1 MIFKEWEGKILQSVL
16 VLNDYINKFA
26 PLASIKRATMK
37 LLGLHGYLNYLTL
50 IRINDQIKMYVP
62 LRFVSYYRNYEPFV
76 TALFKQVLRP
86 GLTVLDIGAHLGYY
100 SLIAADR
107 VGPSGKVFAFEP
119 ALDSFLILQQ
129 NILLNRFSNIVAIQ
143 KAVAEVKS
151 TRVLYRGEWS
161 TSDSLYPLP
170 VTTSK
175 LVVDCITI
183 DEFLDEF
190 LDDRSIDIIKMDIE
204 GGEMA
209 ALKGMR
215 ETISRSRELSL
226 FLECNPPRLAQA
238 GVTIEQLLSL
248 LEDYTFQVSLIDE
261 SSGKLLP
268 ISKLDSSY
276 LESRYND
283 PSHPG
288 NLYCVKR

>member
-26 PLASIKRATMK
+26 PFASIKRATMK
-37 LLGLHGYLNYLTL
+37 LLGLHDYLNYLTL

-151 TRVLYRGEWS
+151 TRVLYRGEWQ
-161 TSDSLYPLP
+161 LRIA
-170 VTTSK
+170 
-175 LVVDCITI
+175 CIH
-183 DEFLDEF
+183 FL
-190 LDDRSIDIIKMDIE
+190 
-204 GGEMA
+204 
-209 ALKGMR
+209 
-215 ETISRSRELSL
+215 
-226 FLECNPPRLAQA
+226 
-238 GVTIEQLLSL
+238 
-248 LEDYTFQVSLIDE
+248 
-261 SSGKLLP
+261 
-268 ISKLDSSY
+268 
-276 LESRYND
+276 
-283 PSHPG
+283 
-288 NLYCVKR
+288 